1 MNSTTIPLLAA
12 FLGLLVLFVAGI
24 FLGIALGRRA
34 GRLEAEKDLPDRLEA
49 ERDDAVRRSRAV
61 VGGQVAEQLAPY
73 LPDFPCDPGDARFVG
88 KPIDFVCFSGAS
100 RGISG
105 VAEGDGEGAA
115 GGAAAGAAQGVA
127 AGAVSGGL
135 VSEIVFV
142 EVKTGSSGLSKI
154 ERSVRDAIVAGNVR
168 WVEYRIPTD

>member
-1 MNSTTIPLLAA
+1 MNSTTMPLLAA
-12 FLGLLVLFVAGI
+12 FLGLLALFVAGI
-24 FLGIALGRRA
+24 FLGLALGRRA

-49 ERDDAVRRSRAV
+49 ERDDAVKRSRAV

-100 RGISG
+100 
-105 VAEGDGEGAA
+105 GAA
-115 GGAAAGAAQGVA
+115 SAGEID
-127 AGAVSGGL
+127 
-135 VSEIVFV
+135 EIVFV
-142 EVKTGSSGLSKI
+142 EVKSGGSGLSKA
-154 ERSVRDAIVAGNVR
+154 EKSVRDAIVAGNVR